1 MAVTA
6 TRDTPRQG
14 NEALANVVA
23 YKQAAAAKI
32 LGGTLV
38 VINATGYAEGATAAA
53 SKLAVGV
60 AIKDSD
66 NTAGADGAKKVEVRR
81 GQFPFDNKAGDLVV
95 QADVGSLCY
104 IEDNCTVRHTASGS
118 SAAGKVI
125 GINDDG
131 QVVVDVNSIAS

>member
-6 TRDTPRQG
+6 TRDTARQG
-14 NEALANVVA
+14 NESLANVVA
-23 YKQAAAAKI
+23 YKQAAGTI
-32 LGGTLV
+32 YGGTLV
-38 VINATGYAEGATAAA
+38 VINAAGYAEAATAAA
-53 SKLAVGV
+53 AKLAVGV
-60 AIKDSD
+60 AIKDSV
-66 NTAGADGAKKVEVRR
+66 NSGADGSKKIEVRR

-104 IEDNCTVRHTASGS
+104 IEDNCTVRHTAGGT

-125 GINDDG
+125 EIRDDG